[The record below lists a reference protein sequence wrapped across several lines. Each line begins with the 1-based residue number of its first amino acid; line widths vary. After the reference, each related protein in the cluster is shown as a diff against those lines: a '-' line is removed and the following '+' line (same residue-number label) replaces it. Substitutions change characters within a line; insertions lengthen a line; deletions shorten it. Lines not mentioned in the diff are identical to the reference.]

1 MNVENEAINVLVQ
14 EIYSLVKLMLN
25 KATFDRTK
33 KGRVICHMEGKYYE
47 VQIDNKIYRA
57 YSPTYTYNK
66 NDIVY
71 VKIAENNYN
80 NLIIEC
86 AVK

>member
-1 MNVENEAINVLVQ
+1 MNIENEAIGVMAKEFIKTIKMMVNNA
-14 EIYSLVKLMLN
+14 S
-25 KATFDRTK
+25 FDRTK
-33 KGRVICHMEGKYYE
+33 KGRIVSYLGEKYYK
-47 VQIDNKIYRA
+47 VQLDNETYKA
-57 YSPTYTYNK
+57 YSPTFTYNE